1 MLAAAAGGPAALLR
15 GSLEGGWWSNG
26 QVGVDKIGSA
36 GGGRKRRC
44 EVRGGLGLPSPGR
57 IFFYFILGANSCLLP
72 SDPNPTSQNRV
83 GEIPNLICNEGHRFK
98 CFSRLIVVFAL

>member
-1 MLAAAAGGPAALLR
+1 MSAAAAAGGPAALLR

-57 IFFYFILGANSCLLP
+57 IFFILFSGQTAACSR
-72 SDPNPTSQNRV
+72 Q
-83 GEIPNLICNEGHRFK
+83 IPIR
-98 CFSRLIVVFAL
+98 RLKIE